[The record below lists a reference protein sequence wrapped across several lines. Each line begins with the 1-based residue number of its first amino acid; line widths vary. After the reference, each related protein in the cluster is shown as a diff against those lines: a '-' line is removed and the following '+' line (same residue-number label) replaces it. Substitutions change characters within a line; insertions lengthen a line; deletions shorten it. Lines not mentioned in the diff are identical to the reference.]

1 MEKRNKNK
9 EIEKSQEDD
18 DVETIELDSEIV
30 GKFTS
35 EIDAAITKVL
45 KTIPKDAEGD
55 GFFELISVLL
65 SIASSIMIDTGGKK
79 KDFVNLSRDIYQS
92 IKEYMDTSFEENKKK
107 NKELNIKDK
116 NLN

>member
-9 EIEKSQEDD
+9 EIEKSHEDD
-18 DVETIELDSEIV
+18 DETIELDSEIV

-35 EIDAAITKVL
+35 EIDAAITRVL
-45 KTIPKDAEGD
+45 KTIPKEAEGD

-79 KDFVNLSRDIYQS
+79 KDFVNLSRDIYQN
-92 IKEYMDTSFEENKKK
+92 IKEYVDTSFEENKEK